1 MRCPETV
8 SPMSSW
14 HLPLSY
20 HHLRI
25 KLFFMAVTIS
35 LIPFVKLPEVFSSL
49 MTSPALLGKGLA
61 LGLVSTFFPF
71 VSYTLGLRQMEA
83 GKASVLAFAEPMVAA
98 VAGIVVFG
106 EMLRVENVLGILL
119 IFTALVVLNSRNV
132 KR

>member
-1 MRCPETV
+1 
-8 SPMSSW
+8 
-14 HLPLSY
+14 
-20 HHLRI
+20 
-25 KLFFMAVTIS
+25 MAVTIS

-61 LGLVSTFFPF
+61 LELVSTFFPF
-71 VSYTLGLRQMEA
+71 VSYTLGLRPMEA
-83 GKASVLAFAEPMVAA
+83 D